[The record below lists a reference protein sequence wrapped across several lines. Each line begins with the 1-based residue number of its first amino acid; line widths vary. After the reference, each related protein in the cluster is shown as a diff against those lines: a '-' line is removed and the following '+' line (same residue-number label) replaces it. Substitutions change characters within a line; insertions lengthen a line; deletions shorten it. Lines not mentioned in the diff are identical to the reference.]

1 MHQTKSKKT
10 PSNVRKHWPT
20 SEKAKQTKQTKT
32 FTMRALTKWKLKQK
46 NDEKFKHEFFA
57 FYSS

>member
-10 PSNVRKHWPT
+10 PSNARKHWPT

-32 FTMRALTKWKLKQK
+32 FSFNKVKIKTKKSCEVQAWV
-46 NDEKFKHEFFA
+46 FA